1 VTLVLSILNQT
12 PVHFISKQKSQNKLL
27 PEMASNKKK
36 SGIEGWGYG
45 V

>member
-1 VTLVLSILNQT
+1 MAYSII
-12 PVHFISKQKSQNKLL
+12 P
-27 PEMASNKKK
+27 KKK